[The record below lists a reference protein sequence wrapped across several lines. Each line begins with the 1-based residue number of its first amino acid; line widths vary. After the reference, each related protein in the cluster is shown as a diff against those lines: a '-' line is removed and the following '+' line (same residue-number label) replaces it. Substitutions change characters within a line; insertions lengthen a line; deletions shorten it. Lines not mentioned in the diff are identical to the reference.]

1 MNRAIIGALILGGL
15 TAASAWAD
23 DAPAPAADKSAYT
36 LFNPTPDDK
45 LRSFCADRP
54 TKSNGAC
61 TVDAGHWQIESDIY
75 NFTQQ
80 SVGGVTQTTQLIT
93 NPTLKLGV
101 TNTLDLEVNIAPYE
115 IATTHDAATG
125 VTTQA
130 EGAGDLYLRT
140 KWNLVGDDSGNVAF
154 ALFPFVKIPTAGRV
168 IGNGAVEGGLN
179 APLTVNLPDNFQLS
193 IDPEADALADAEGA
207 GRHLN
212 LSSTLSLGYPL
223 TKTITVFGELWGD
236 ENFDPSGRV
245 FQASADVAAAWIPA
259 KTPTLQ
265 FDGGFNFGLN
275 ASTPGIQGYIG
286 ISHRF

>member
-1 MNRAIIGALILGGL
+1 MKRAIIGALILGGL
-15 TAASAWAD
+15 SGANAWAD
-23 DAPAPAADKSAYT
+23 DASAPAPDKSGYT

-80 SVGGVTQTTQLIT
+80 SFGGVTQTTQLIT

-101 TNTLDLEVNIAPYE
+101 TNTLDIEVNIAPYE
-115 IATTHDAATG
+115 IVTTHDAATG
-125 VTTQA
+125 LTTQA

-140 KWNLVGDDSGNVAF
+140 KWNLVGDDGGNVAF

-168 IGNGAVEGGLN
+168 IGNGEVEGGLN
-179 APLTVNLPDNFQLS
+179 SPLTINLPNDFQLS

-212 LSSTLSLGYPL
+212 LSSTLSLGYAL
-223 TKTITVFGELWGD
+223 TKTVTVFGELWGD

-245 FQASADVAAAWIPA
+245 FQSSADIAAAWIPA

-275 ASTPGIQGYIG
+275 SSTPGVQGYVG